1 MTHTMSR
8 VSARG
13 RRPSL
18 DDGTVILELEALDL
32 AVLLADGVK
41 DLASETG
48 RHARLDP
55 RRRGESRVGL
65 DEVDRL
71 GGGVKGEEGDGLAVT
86 ADEEFHQGGHG
97 VVGSFS

>member
-1 MTHTMSR
+1 MSR

-18 DDGTVILELEALDL
+18 DDRTVVLEFEALNL

-55 RRRGESRVGL
+55 GRRGESRVGL

-71 GGGVKGEEGDGLAVT
+71 GSGVKGEEGDGLAVT
-86 ADEEFHQGGHG
+86 TDEEFHQGGHG
-97 VVGSFS
+97 VVESFS

>member
-1 MTHTMSR
+1 MSG
-8 VSARG
+8 VSAR
-13 RRPSL
+13 RCRPSL
-18 DDGTVILELEALDL
+18 DDGTVILEFEALDL
-32 AVLLADGVK
+32 TVLLADGVK

-48 RHARLDP
+48 RHAGFDP
-55 RRRGESRVGL
+55 GRGGEPRIGL

-97 VVGSFS
+97 VVESFG